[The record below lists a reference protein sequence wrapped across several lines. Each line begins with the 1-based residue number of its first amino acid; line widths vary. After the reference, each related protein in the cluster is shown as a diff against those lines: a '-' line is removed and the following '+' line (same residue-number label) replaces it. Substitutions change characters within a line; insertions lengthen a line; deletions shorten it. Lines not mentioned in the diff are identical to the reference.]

1 MSEATTTAV
10 IVIDMQND
18 TVHPEGAFASTGAA
32 DHAAS
37 QHVIPNVL
45 NILEA
50 ARASSTPVFFHRIV
64 VYPGDVG
71 GSNAPIFRML
81 GPDSFKLGTWGAQI
95 VDELTPVEGE
105 IVLDRNRM
113 SIFNGTGIDYMLRN
127 LAVTDLI
134 IVGAWSNMA
143 VEHSV
148 RDAADH
154 GYGVTIV
161 SDATSSLSPQWQ
173 HAALNFALQNIA
185 TVADADSVI
194 TALRS

>member
-1 MSEATTTAV
+1 MREARKTAV

-45 NILEA
+45 NIVET
-50 ARASSTPVFFHRIV
+50 ARATSTPVFFHRIV
-64 VYPGDVG
+64 VYPGEVG

-81 GPDSFKLGTWGAQI
+81 GPESFKLGTWGAEI
-95 VDELTPVEGE
+95 IDELAPLEGE

-113 SIFNGTGIDYMLRN
+113 SIFNGTGINHMLGN
-127 LAVTDLI
+127 LAVTDLVV
-134 IVGAWSNMA
+134 VGAWSNMA
-143 VEHSV
+143 VEHSI

-154 GYGVTIV
+154 GYNVTVV
-161 SDATSSLSPQWQ
+161 SDGTSSLSAEWQ

-185 TVADADSVI
+185 TIADTDSVI

>member
-37 QHVIPNVL
+37 QHVIANVL
-45 NILEA
+45 HILEA
-50 ARASSTPVFFHRIV
+50 ARASSTPVLFHRIV

-81 GPDSFKLGTWGAQI
+81 GPDSFTLGTWGAAI

-113 SIFNGTGIDYMLRN
+113 SIFNGTGVDYMLRN
-127 LAVTDLI
+127 LAVTDLV

-161 SDATSSLSPQWQ
+161 SDATSSLSPQWH

-185 TVADADSVI
+185 TVADTDSVS

>member
-185 TVADADSVI
+185 TVADTDSVI

>member
-1 MSEATTTAV
+1 MSEATKTAV

-32 DHAAS
+32 DHAVS
-37 QHVIPNVL
+37 QHVISNVL

-185 TVADADSVI
+185 TIADTDSVS